1 MKLKERRFT
10 LDVKRKF
17 FIQRVMR
24 HWSSLISVCECLIS
38 EGILSQI
45 GWGPAHPDLLT
56 GNPAYGRGLEL
67 DYL

>member
-1 MKLKERRFT
+1 
-10 LDVKRKF
+10 
-17 FIQRVMR
+17 MR